1 MSLLLG
7 WVIFVAA
14 LLISIML
21 HEAGHFA
28 TAKKFHMKV
37 TQFFVGFGQTL
48 WSRTRG
54 ETEYGVKV
62 LPFGGFVKI
71 TGMTALEDV
80 DPADEPRSFR
90 RQPGWQRMIVL
101 AAGSFMHFALAF
113 ILLIVLAVGIGV
125 ASDNSTKIGAVSA
138 CIPPTVTAFDK
149 GTCPPGSPAS
159 PAKAAGIRSGDKIV
173 AIAATRVR
181 NWTQLGA
188 AIRAQPEGKPVAIT
202 VLRDGHQLVLHAS
215 PSRVPGRSG
224 SYLGIGNAA
233 DFERLGPL
241 SAVAYAGSA
250 FGQTLSG
257 SVSAVGQLPAA
268 IPDLFA
274 KDRAN
279 TPAGQVSSVVGVGGI
294 TAQVVA
300 AKDSWKIKVA
310 FVLLI
315 IISLNIFVGAFNLLP
330 LLPLDGGHL
339 AVVIYERARA
349 WLARLRGR
357 PDPGLVD
364 MRKLVPVS
372 VGVFALLVGFG
383 LLLITADIFNPI
395 HLVQ

>member
-181 NWTQLGA
+181 NWTQLGVTYPIDRRQIEPQK
-188 AIRAQPEGKPVAIT
+188 IRWMSPGSPMEKIWPMLPV
-202 VLRDGHQLVLHAS
+202 
-215 PSRVPGRSG
+215 
-224 SYLGIGNAA
+224 
-233 DFERLGPL
+233 
-241 SAVAYAGSA
+241 
-250 FGQTLSG
+250 
-257 SVSAVGQLPAA
+257 
-268 IPDLFA
+268 
-274 KDRAN
+274 
-279 TPAGQVSSVVGVGGI
+279 
-294 TAQVVA
+294 TA
-300 AKDSWKIKVA
+300 
-310 FVLLI
+310 
-315 IISLNIFVGAFNLLP
+315 
-330 LLPLDGGHL
+330 
-339 AVVIYERARA
+339 
-349 WLARLRGR
+349 
-357 PDPGLVD
+357 
-364 MRKLVPVS
+364 
-372 VGVFALLVGFG
+372 
-383 LLLITADIFNPI
+383 
-395 HLVQ
+395 